1 MDGGGGMEMKYD
13 VLAYFLCAMAVIV
26 MVGSASAQMVS
37 QKGHLT
43 VPIDFTVVDPA
54 APITARFEAAPNLTA
69 AGAGGQTVG
78 YIQFGRGGADVSALG
93 EAAYCL
99 ADASV
104 AVSNGS
110 QNIPLDFYEEATGE
124 RKIVL
129 TSNPPISMND
139 LPQFANGGMQHCSVV
154 SRLKVK
160 NAGES
165 FPPGRFT
172 GDLSVLVYMP

>member
-1 MDGGGGMEMKYD
+1 MKILKQTGS
-13 VLAYFLCAMAVIV
+13 VVCAMAVIA
-26 MVGSASAQMVS
+26 MAGSVSAQMVS
-37 QKGHLT
+37 QKSTLT

-69 AGAGGQTVG
+69 SGSGGQTVG

-99 ADASV
+99 TDASV
-104 AVSNGS
+104 TVSNGS
-110 QNIPLDFYEEATGE
+110 KNITLDFYEEATGE

-129 TSNPPISMND
+129 NSNPPVAMND
-139 LPQFANGGMQHCSVV
+139 LANFGDTGMENCSVA

-160 NAGES
+160 NVGAD
-165 FPPGRFT
+165 FPSGKFT
-172 GDLSVLVYMP
+172 GDLSVAVYMP